1 MSEEYIS
8 RPEHEAFAELMKSE
22 NQRLAEEDKRQN
34 RRIDVLEETVKN
46 FGKVQASMEKM
57 ETVMTST
64 LKEIEK
70 QGQRL
75 ERLESKDGEMWR
87 KVVGYIVTAIVGI
100 VIGFVF
106 KQLGM

>member
-1 MSEEYIS
+1 MSEDFIS
-8 RPEHEAFAELMKSE
+8 RREHETFAELMQSE
-22 NQRLAEEDKRQN
+22 NKRLQEEDRRQN
-34 RRIDVLEETVKN
+34 RRIDVLEEAVKN
-46 FGKVQASMEKM
+46 FSKVQASMEKM

-75 ERLESKDGEMWR
+75 ERLESRDGEMWR
-87 KVVGYIVTAIVGI
+87 KVVGYIVTAIAGI

-106 KQLGM
+106 KQIGM

>member
-8 RPEHEAFAELMKSE
+8 RPEHESFAELMKSE
-22 NQRLAEEDKRQN
+22 NQRLHDEDARQN
-34 RRIDVLEETVKN
+34 KRIDILEESVKN
-46 FGKVQASMEKM
+46 FSKVQASMEKM

-75 ERLESKDGEMWR
+75 ERLESRDGEMWR

-106 KQLGM
+106 KQFGM

>member
-1 MSEEYIS
+1 MNDDFITRS
-8 RPEHEAFAELMKSE
+8 EHETFTELIRSE
-22 NQRLAEEDKRQN
+22 NQRLRDEDTRQN
-34 RRIDVLEETVKN
+34 KRIDGLEEAVKN
-46 FGKVQASMEKM
+46 FTKVQASMEKM

-75 ERLESKDGEMWR
+75 ERLELKDGEMWR

>member
-1 MSEEYIS
+1 MSEDFIS
-8 RPEHEAFAELMKSE
+8 RPEHEEFVKRMDEANERQSKRISILEDTVRNFA
-22 NQRLAEEDKRQN
+22 Q
-34 RRIDVLEETVKN
+34 
-46 FGKVQASMEKM
+46 VQASMQKM
-57 ETVMTST
+57 ETIMDST

-70 QGQRL
+70 QGK
-75 ERLESKDGEMWR
+75 RLESLEAKDGEMWR

>member
-1 MSEEYIS
+1 MSEDFIPRS
-8 RPEHEAFAELMKSE
+8 EHEEFA
-22 NQRLAEEDKRQN
+22 KRMDEAN
-34 RRIDVLEETVKN
+34 DRAAARIKILEESMTK
-46 FGKVQASMEKM
+46 FSAVQASMEKM

-70 QGQRL
+70 QGARL
-75 ERLESKDGEMWR
+75 ERLEQKDGEMWR
-87 KVVGYIVTAIVGI
+87 KVVGYIITAIVGI

>member
-1 MSEEYIS
+1 MDGDYIS
-8 RPEHEAFAELMKSE
+8 RPEHEAFAEIMRSE
-22 NQRLAEEDKRQN
+22 NQRLEDENNRQN
-34 RRIDVLEETVKN
+34 KRLDILEQSMQDFRR
-46 FGKVQASMEKM
+46 VQTSMEKM

-75 ERLESKDGEMWR
+75 ERLEAKDGEMWR
-87 KVVGYIVTAIVGI
+87 KVVGYIITVIVGI

-106 KQLGM
+106 KQIGM

>member
-1 MSEEYIS
+1 MSEDYIS
-8 RPEHEAFAELMKSE
+8 RAEHESFADLMKSE
-22 NQRLAEEDKRQN
+22 NQRLHDENNRQN
-34 RRIDVLEETVKN
+34 KRIDILEESVKN
-46 FGKVQASMEKM
+46 FAKVQASMEKM
-57 ETVMTST
+57 EAVMTST

-87 KVVGYIVTAIVGI
+87 KVVGYIVTAIAGI
-100 VIGFVF
+100 MIGFVF